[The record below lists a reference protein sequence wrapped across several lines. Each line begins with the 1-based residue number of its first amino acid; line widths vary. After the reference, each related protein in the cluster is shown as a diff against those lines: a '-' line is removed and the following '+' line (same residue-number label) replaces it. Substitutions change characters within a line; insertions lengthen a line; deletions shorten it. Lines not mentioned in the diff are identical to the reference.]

1 MKHHK
6 QDNMFKRKINRL
18 KNITPKVKNPW
29 LGRITCP
36 ALVLAGGLL
45 TIAGCQKIVHG
56 YLSDDIYYQVN
67 PFDVQQGVTTVSAA
81 LVLNGSTA
89 PLHVEVLA
97 LRDADGNDAD
107 SILTTARN
115 IVTYKCSVNYTDTT
129 LAMLEAKLND
139 SLVSPFNIAAI
150 GGRLQFTAATA
161 YVPTGTYN
169 MDIKVSNVNGSKIIK
184 NACAINVTGLETP
197 YSIGYFSYRPYDDE
211 DNMLFRTESD
221 PYYSSVDIDFDAQG
235 DNQIIL
241 KFVDKNGV
249 AFNPNK
255 GEVKDFSNESAAT
268 TYFPTLHMWAPF
280 YAQVLTDTSII
291 QQLPDVNLSFPYFSL
306 PNYAAGGGVRI
317 DNKISGMKGY
327 AYVQMAT
334 YFSLNTRGTY
344 TITVHLLQDL
354 HK

>member
-1 MKHHK
+1 
-6 QDNMFKRKINRL
+6 MFKRIRNGLKKGIPRQEGLLKGKI
-18 KNITPKVKNPW
+18 KYTAI
-29 LGRITCP
+29 
-36 ALVLAGGLL
+36 VLAGSLAA
-45 TIAGCQKIVHG
+45 IAGCQKVVHG

-89 PLHVEVLA
+89 PLHVDLLA

-107 SILTTARN
+107 SVFTTPRK
-115 IVTYKCSVNYTDTT
+115 IVTYKSSVNYTDTT
-129 LAMLEAKLND
+129 LEMLEAKLND
-139 SLVSPFNIAAI
+139 SLVSPFNLGEI

-184 NACAINVTGLETP
+184 NACAINITGLATP

-211 DNMLFRTESD
+211 DNMIFRTESD
-221 PYYSSVDIDFDAQG
+221 PYYSTVDIDFDAESE
-235 DNQIIL
+235 NQIIL

-280 YAQVLTDTSII
+280 YSQVYTDSSII
-291 QQLPDVNLSFPYFSL
+291 QKLPDVNLSFPYFSL

-334 YFSLNTRGTY
+334 YFALNTRGTY
-344 TITVHLLQDL
+344 TITVHLLQDT